1 MTDQAPAKGA
11 VQNATQGDAAA
22 TQDKPR
28 ARRGLRTPFRRRR
41 PAEESV
47 PAAEGSAVAAAEETP
62 PVAAPRPARNARRSP
77 KPGAR
82 RGRPAS
88 APSEAKEEEALDL
101 ARQYGDL
108 KLADQDAEQA
118 LSYLDRA
125 PDLKRRLGKYL
136 ASEAVAPKLHKVL
149 AEAGIGSR
157 REMEEL
163 IVAGRVS
170 VNGEPAHIGQ
180 RVGLGDQVRVNGK
193 LVQRRHASR
202 PPRVVL
208 YHKPAGEIV
217 SQDDPGGRATVFSR
231 LPKIKSGKW
240 ISIGRLDLNTEG
252 LLIFTTSGDL
262 ANRMMHP
269 RYGMEREYAVRVLG
283 DLSDEQLKRLLDG
296 VELEDGLAKFGSL
309 DYLGG
314 EGSNRWYRVTI
325 QEGRNREVRRMF
337 ESQGVV
343 VSRLM
348 RTRFGDV
355 VLPRN
360 LRRGRYEE
368 LDAEIVTAM
377 QVQLGLV
384 REDAEAPKGRRAARH
399 SQPVSYEAALPPGYG
414 QPERGGRGASA
425 RQGRGTA
432 RAGQSFPSDPFG
444 TGLMISGGLAN
455 GHPFAGKG
463 QKTGQARSGAKRSAA
478 ETNPVRSRARPAA
491 NGDRH
496 ADKPKGR
503 RPAPAKSPNA
513 ERQPRGEA
521 AYESKLGV
529 SPGGRGRRGR
539 S

>member
-1 MTDQAPAKGA
+1 
-11 VQNATQGDAAA
+11 
-22 TQDKPR
+22 
-28 ARRGLRTPFRRRR
+28 
-41 PAEESV
+41 
-47 PAAEGSAVAAAEETP
+47 
-62 PVAAPRPARNARRSP
+62 
-77 KPGAR
+77 
-82 RGRPAS
+82 
-88 APSEAKEEEALDL
+88 
-101 ARQYGDL
+101 
-108 KLADQDAEQA
+108 LADQDAEQA

-325 QEGRNREVRRMF
+325 QEGRNR
-337 ESQGVV
+337 
-343 VSRLM
+343 
-348 RTRFGDV
+348 
-355 VLPRN
+355 
-360 LRRGRYEE
+360 
-368 LDAEIVTAM
+368 
-377 QVQLGLV
+377 
-384 REDAEAPKGRRAARH
+384 
-399 SQPVSYEAALPPGYG
+399 
-414 QPERGGRGASA
+414 
-425 RQGRGTA
+425 
-432 RAGQSFPSDPFG
+432 
-444 TGLMISGGLAN
+444 
-455 GHPFAGKG
+455 
-463 QKTGQARSGAKRSAA
+463 
-478 ETNPVRSRARPAA
+478 
-491 NGDRH
+491 
-496 ADKPKGR
+496 
-503 RPAPAKSPNA
+503 
-513 ERQPRGEA
+513 
-521 AYESKLGV
+521 
-529 SPGGRGRRGR
+529 
-539 S
+539 